1 MSYNPTLSTLT
12 GNIMLKDFAKLQT
25 FLMVIKE
32 KSFSKA
38 SAKLGISQPAVTQQI
53 KFIEDYLNTKIVERK
68 KNGILLTKEGEDLFR
83 VAQRLERAI
92 ANSEKELLKIIN
104 KEFTFV
110 MGSSYAIGNYVLPNY
125 LGEIKKRIDNEVYMQ
140 VGLSCDIIDLLEDK
154 KIDVAL
160 IESPIF
166 RDGIIY
172 REWVDDE
179 LVVFSNQKI
188 PKQLTA
194 EDLTHF
200 DWICRDEN
208 SHTRKLTSEVFEEM
222 GVQCDNF
229 NVLGVLASPT
239 AIKESILHADKTS
252 ERPLV
257 SVMSRHVI
265 QAEIED
271 GKLFEAR
278 LKNYKIERKFYI
290 AYSKDRKHDAFVD
303 NVVNY
308 LLSLTKI

>member
-1 MSYNPTLSTLT
+1 
-12 GNIMLKDFAKLQT
+12 MLKDFAKLQT

-53 KFIEDYLNTKIVERK
+53 KFIEDYLDTKIVERK

-83 VAQRLERAI
+83 IASKLDRAI
-92 ANSEKELLKIIN
+92 SSSEKELLKIIN

-125 LGEIKKRIDNEVYMQ
+125 LGEIKKRIDNEVYMH
-140 VGLSCDIIDLLEDK
+140 VGLSSDILDQLEDK

-160 IESPIF
+160 IESPVF
-166 RDGIIY
+166 RDGIVY
-172 REWVDDE
+172 REWVEDE
-179 LVVFSNQKI
+179 LVVFSNKPI
-188 PKQLTA
+188 PKQLKA
-194 EDLTHF
+194 DDLMSY
-200 DWICRDEN
+200 DWICRDES
-208 SHTRKLTSEVFEEM
+208 SHTRRLTSEVFDEM
-222 GVQCDNF
+222 GVQCNNF
-229 NVLGVLASPT
+229 NVIGVLASPT
-239 AIKESILHADKTS
+239 SIKESILHADKNSQT
-252 ERPLV
+252 PLV

-265 QAEIED
+265 QSEISE

-290 AYSKDRKHDAFVD
+290 AYLKERKHDAFVD

-308 LLSLTKI
+308 LLSLNKV